1 MKYKTFLFFIVSIVL
16 VSCSN
21 SESSKGLLSGI
32 SENWKVQYD
41 IREAT
46 AEESRGL
53 TLEYIGEDERSST
66 NIHYT
71 IRGETAYESS
81 WGKSGEVELNSTTNV
96 ASVKSTL
103 GCKYPCDGLNTSKGI
118 KTTVEWEGKSEELT
132 LIESK

>member
-1 MKYKTFLFFIVSIVL
+1 MKYKTFLFFVVSVVL

-21 SESSKGLLSGI
+21 PESSKGLLSGH

-46 AEESRGL
+46 AEDSRGL
-53 TLEYIGEDERSST
+53 TLAYIGEDERNST

-71 IRGETAYESS
+71 IKGETTYESS
-81 WGKSGEVELNSTTNV
+81 WEKSGEVELNSTTNV

-103 GCKYPCDGLNTSKGI
+103 GCMYPCDGLNTSKGI